1 MKTYTMDKGKPQ
13 MCFIW
18 LNIPMAET
26 EERDYNELT
35 NDEKLLLKELSEHP
49 WFTLLKNMVDQLAK
63 DTDKQIVEH
72 AHAYSAIKQHWYT
85 VYEILWAFIE
95 WVQKPREIVDAIIN
109 EDKLE
114 KDVEEV
120 NKSEEVAEK

>member
-1 MKTYTMDKGKPQ
+1 M
-13 MCFIW
+13 
-18 LNIPMAET
+18 
-26 EERDYNELT
+26 EEEKRDYNELT
-35 NDEKLLLKELSEHP
+35 EEEKSLLKELSEHP
-49 WFTLLKNMVDQLAK
+49 WFILLKKMVEQLRD

-72 AHAYSAIKQHWYT
+72 AHAYSAMKQHWYT
-85 VYEILWAFIE
+85 VYEILWSFIE
-95 WVQKPREIVDAIIN
+95 WVMKPREIVDAIIN